1 MIMNILSVSN
11 LHNNVASIQKNR
23 GDKSLHIIVALD
35 PGYTDMFSNRS
46 VFISLR
52 FQINPLWIAYSNM
65 LPFHDRFH
73 RFRVNRR

>member
-1 MIMNILSVSN
+1 M
-11 LHNNVASIQKNR
+11 ASIQKNR
-23 GDKSLHIIVALD
+23 GDKSHRVIVALG
-35 PGYTDMFSNRS
+35 PGYTDTFSNRS